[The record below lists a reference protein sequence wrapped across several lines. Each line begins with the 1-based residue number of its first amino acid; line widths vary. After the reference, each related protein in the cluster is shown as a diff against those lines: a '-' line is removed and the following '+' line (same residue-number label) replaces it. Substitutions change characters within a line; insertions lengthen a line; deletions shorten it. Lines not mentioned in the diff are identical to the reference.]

1 MCIIVWYTPNN
12 SVDTTATLSA
22 TKFIVPVEHK
32 AENQTENSYTNS
44 TKLVNTLNK
53 YRCIKYFQTS
63 EIKICWF

>member
-1 MCIIVWYTPNN
+1 MCIFVWYTPNN

-22 TKFIVPVEHK
+22 AKFIVP
-32 AENQTENSYTNS
+32 AENQTENSYTDS

-53 YRCIKYFQTS
+53 YRCVKYFQTS